1 MPGFITLAP
10 VLFSKISV
18 FRGRAGR
25 HMVGLLIALSALLSF
40 SAAALTIGAARP
52 ELYLPALKDKKVALV
67 VNQTSVIG
75 DIHLVDYLLSEN
87 VSVTKVMAPEHG
99 FRGDAGAGETIADG
113 VDTRTGLPVL
123 SLYGKTK
130 KPSAGMLA
138 DSDVI
143 IFDIQDVGAR
153 FYTYIST
160 LHLVLEAAA
169 EQHKQVIVLDRPNP
183 NGMFTD
189 GPVRE
194 EAFASFVGMDPIPLL
209 HGLTVGELALMMQGE
224 HWFNQ
229 ADALQLIVVPVASY
243 NKSMGY
249 DLPVAPSPNLP
260 NAQSVQLYPSL
271 CLFEATTVSVGRGT
285 PFPFQVIGHDK
296 VKLGSFSFTPVSM
309 PNSAPSPKL
318 QDVKLYGQ
326 DLRDTTVKGFD
337 LGHLLNAFRQ
347 FKQAGEPFIDRPDF
361 FDKLSGTDAL
371 RKAIEAGQSE
381 EQIRDGWQ
389 PALDQFRQQRRA
401 YLLYPES

>member
-1 MPGFITLAP
+1 MMTSKSTKPLKTGLAVNLRP
-10 VLFSKISV
+10 I
-18 FRGRAGR
+18 RWC
-25 HMVGLLIALSALLSF
+25 LSATTVFVFSLLCF
-40 SAAALTIGAARP
+40 SASALTIGAAQP
-52 ELYLPALKDKKVALV
+52 DLYLPQLQGKKVALV
-67 VNQTSVIG
+67 VNQTSEVEG
-75 DIHLVDYLLSEN
+75 THLVDYLLDKN
-87 VSVTKVMAPEHG
+87 VTITKVMAPEHG
-99 FRGDAGAGETIADG
+99 FRGDAGAGETISDG

-130 KPSAGMLA
+130 KPSPEMLA

-169 EQHKQVIVLDRPNP
+169 EQQKQVIVLDRPNP

-189 GPVRE
+189 GPIRE
-194 EAFASFVGMDPIPLL
+194 EGFASFVGMDPIPLL
-209 HGLTVGELALMMQGE
+209 HGMTVGELAQMMRGE
-224 HWFNQ
+224 QWFNQ
-229 ADALQLIVVPVASY
+229 ADALELLVLPVANY
-243 NKSMGY
+243 AKSMTY

-260 NAQSVQLYPSL
+260 NAQSIQLYPSL

-296 VKLGSFSFTPVSM
+296 VALGTFSFTPVSM

-318 QDVKLYGQ
+318 QDVKLRGQ
-326 DLRDTTVKGFD
+326 DLRRAANEGFD
-337 LGHLLNAFRQ
+337 LTLLLQAFNQ
-347 FKQAGEPFIDRPDF
+347 FKQASELFIDRPDF
-361 FDKLSGTDAL
+361 FDKLSGTDTL

-381 EQIRDGWQ
+381 QQIRASWQ
-389 PALDQFRQQRRA
+389 PALKQFKQQRQP
-401 YLLYPES
+401 YLLYPEF

>member
-1 MPGFITLAP
+1 MMNSFITM
-10 VLFSKISV
+10 VLFRNTAVLRGQTSRKIAALFV
-18 FRGRAGR
+18 
-25 HMVGLLIALSALLSF
+25 ALSALLSF
-40 SAAALTIGAARP
+40 SAAALTIGAAQP
-52 ELYLPALKDKKVALV
+52 ALYLPALKDKNVALV
-67 VNQTSVIG
+67 VNQTSVID
-75 DIHLVDYLLSEN
+75 DIHLVDYLLSQN
-87 VSVTKVMAPEHG
+87 ISVTKVMAPEHG

-130 KPSAGMLA
+130 KPSAEMLA

-143 IFDIQDVGAR
+143 IFDIQDVGTR

-183 NGMFTD
+183 NGMFID
-189 GPVRE
+189 GPMRE
-194 EAFASFVGMDPIPLL
+194 EGFASFVGMDPIPLL
-209 HGLTVGELALMMQGE
+209 HGMTVGELALMMQGE

-229 ADALQLIVVPVASY
+229 ADTLQLKVVPVADY
-243 NKSMGY
+243 NKAMNY

-260 NAQSVQLYPSL
+260 NARSVQLYPSL

-296 VKLGSFSFTPVSM
+296 VKLGKFSFTPVSM

-326 DLRDTTVKGFD
+326 DLRDAPVKGFD
-337 LGHLLNAFRQ
+337 LGLLLSAFSQ

-361 FDKLSGTDAL
+361 FDKLSGTDSL
-371 RKAIEAGQSE
+371 RNAIEAGQTE
-381 EQIRDGWQ
+381 KQIRDSWQ
-389 PALDQFRQQRRA
+389 PALDQFRRQREP
-401 YLLYPES
+401 YLLYPEF

>member
-1 MPGFITLAP
+1 MMNRFITM
-10 VLFSKISV
+10 VLFRNTAVLRGQTSRKIAALFV
-18 FRGRAGR
+18 
-25 HMVGLLIALSALLSF
+25 ALSALLSF
-40 SAAALTIGAARP
+40 SAAALTIGAAQP
-52 ELYLPALKDKKVALV
+52 ALYLPALKDKNVALV
-67 VNQTSVIG
+67 VNQTSVID
-75 DIHLVDYLLSEN
+75 DIHLVDYLLSQN
-87 VSVTKVMAPEHG
+87 ISVTKVMAPEHG

-130 KPSAGMLA
+130 KPSAEMLA

-160 LHLVLEAAA
+160 LHLVLEAGA

-194 EAFASFVGMDPIPLL
+194 EGFASFVGMDPIPLL
-209 HGLTVGELALMMQGE
+209 HGMTVGELALMMQGE
-224 HWFNQ
+224 QWFNQ
-229 ADALQLIVVPVASY
+229 ADAIQLKVVPVADYSKAM
-243 NKSMGY
+243 NY

-260 NAQSVQLYPSL
+260 NAQSIQLYPSL

-285 PFPFQVIGHDK
+285 PFPFQVIGHNK
-296 VKLGSFSFTPVSM
+296 VKLGKFSFTPVSM

-326 DLRDTTVKGFD
+326 DLRDAPVKGFD
-337 LGHLLNAFRQ
+337 LELLLSAFNQ

-361 FDKLSGTDAL
+361 FDKLSGTDSL
-371 RKAIEAGQSE
+371 RNAIEAGQTE
-381 EQIRDGWQ
+381 KQIRDSWQ
-389 PALDQFRQQRRA
+389 TALDQFRRQRDP

>member
-1 MPGFITLAP
+1 MMTRFITM
-10 VLFSKISV
+10 VLFRNATDTKGRTSRKIATLFV
-18 FRGRAGR
+18 
-25 HMVGLLIALSALLSF
+25 ALSALLSF

-52 ELYLPALKDKKVALV
+52 ELYLQDLKDKKVALV
-67 VNQTSVIG
+67 VNQTSVID
-75 DIHLVDYLLSEN
+75 DIHLVDYLLSQN
-87 VSVTKVMAPEHG
+87 ISVTKVMAPEHG

-130 KPSAGMLA
+130 KPSAEMLA

-160 LHLVLEAAA
+160 LHLVLEAAD

-189 GPVRE
+189 GPMRE
-194 EAFASFVGMDPIPLL
+194 EAFTSFVGMDPIPLL
-209 HGLTVGELALMMQGE
+209 HGMTVGELALMMRGE

-229 ADALQLIVVPVASY
+229 ADTLQLKVVPVADY
-243 NKSMGY
+243 NKAMNY

-260 NAQSVQLYPSL
+260 NARSVQLYPSL

-296 VKLGSFSFTPVSM
+296 VKLGQFSFTPVSM

-326 DLRDTTVKGFD
+326 DLRDAPVKGFD
-337 LGHLLNAFRQ
+337 LGLLLSAFSQ

-361 FDKLSGTDAL
+361 FDKLSGTDSL
-371 RKAIEAGQSE
+371 RNAIEAGQTE
-381 EQIRDGWQ
+381 KQIRDSWQ
-389 PALDQFRQQRRA
+389 PALDQFRRQREP

>member
-1 MPGFITLAP
+1 MMTRFITM
-10 VLFSKISV
+10 VLFRNSTNTKGRTSRKIATLFV
-18 FRGRAGR
+18 
-25 HMVGLLIALSALLSF
+25 ALSALLSF
-40 SAAALTIGAARP
+40 SAAALNIGAAQP
-52 ELYLPALKDKKVALV
+52 ALYLPALKDKKVALV
-67 VNQTSVIG
+67 VNQTSVID
-75 DIHLVDYLLSEN
+75 DIHLVDYLLSQN
-87 VSVTKVMAPEHG
+87 ISVTKVMAPEHG

-130 KPSAGMLA
+130 KPSAEMLA

-189 GPVRE
+189 GPMRE

-209 HGLTVGELALMMQGE
+209 HGMTVGELALMMQGE

-229 ADALQLIVVPVASY
+229 ADALQLRVVPVADY
-243 NKSMGY
+243 NKAMNY

-260 NAQSVQLYPSL
+260 NARSVQLYPSL

-296 VKLGSFSFTPVSM
+296 VKLGKFSFTPVSM

-326 DLRDTTVKGFD
+326 DLRDAPVKGFD
-337 LGHLLNAFRQ
+337 LGLLLSAFSQ

-361 FDKLSGTDAL
+361 FDKLSGTDSL
-371 RKAIEAGQSE
+371 RNAIEAGQTE
-381 EQIRDGWQ
+381 KQIRDSWQ
-389 PALDQFRQQRRA
+389 PALDQFRRQREP

>member
-1 MPGFITLAP
+1 MNRFITM
-10 VLFSKISV
+10 VLFRNTAVLRGQTSRKISALFV
-18 FRGRAGR
+18 
-25 HMVGLLIALSALLSF
+25 ALSALLSF
-40 SAAALTIGAARP
+40 SAAALTIGAAQP
-52 ELYLPALKDKKVALV
+52 ALYLPALKDKNVALV
-67 VNQTSVIG
+67 VNQTSVID
-75 DIHLVDYLLSEN
+75 DIHLVDYLLSQN
-87 VSVTKVMAPEHG
+87 ISVTKVMAPEHG

-130 KPSAGMLA
+130 KPSAEMLA

-194 EAFASFVGMDPIPLL
+194 EGFASFVGMDPIPLL
-209 HGLTVGELALMMQGE
+209 HGMTVGELALMMQGE
-224 HWFNQ
+224 QWFNQ
-229 ADALQLIVVPVASY
+229 ADALQLKVVPVADYSKAM
-243 NKSMGY
+243 NY

-260 NAQSVQLYPSL
+260 NAQSIQLYPSL

-285 PFPFQVIGHDK
+285 PFPFQVIGHNK
-296 VKLGSFSFTPVSM
+296 VKLGKFSFTPVSM

-326 DLRDTTVKGFD
+326 DLRDAPVKGFD
-337 LGHLLNAFRQ
+337 LGLLLSAFNQ

-361 FDKLSGTDAL
+361 FDKLSGTDSL
-371 RKAIEAGQSE
+371 RNAIEAGQTE
-381 EQIRDGWQ
+381 RQIRDSWQ
-389 PALDQFRQQRRA
+389 PALDQFRRQREP